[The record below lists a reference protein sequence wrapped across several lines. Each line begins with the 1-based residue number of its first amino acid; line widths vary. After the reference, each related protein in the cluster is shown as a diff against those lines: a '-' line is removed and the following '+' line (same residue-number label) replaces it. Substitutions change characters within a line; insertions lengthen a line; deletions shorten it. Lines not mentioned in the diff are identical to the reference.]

1 MSCFNEILLR
11 VILIN
16 IWLEETFIL
25 RGKSV
30 IERNK
35 HFLSRNYPYILPLW
49 KAISEIGNPFC
60 ADKRDGWSDT
70 PWGTKYRCYK
80 KRYPMPLA
88 RAPPLS
94 LCSVKRKKK
103 SSSSDSPWST
113 LKGKYRGVFLDIRES
128 EDTRRPPA
136 SQFSLSKKK
145 AEGISMSVTSP
156 DGLFYLYGSSSGKQ
170 AQNKALHI
178 KMSFPGGSVVKN
190 LRICLP
196 MQET

>member
-88 RAPPLS
+88 CAPPLS
-94 LCSVKRKKK
+94 LFSVKRKKIFLFWFSLINSEREIQRCVSGHK
-103 SSSSDSPWST
+103 REWRHKETTCQSVLTFQKKKQKGLACQSPVQMACFICMGAPVESKHKT
-113 LKGKYRGVFLDIRES
+113 RPYILKW
-128 EDTRRPPA
+128 A
-136 SQFSLSKKK
+136 SQ
-145 AEGISMSVTSP
+145 
-156 DGLFYLYGSSSGKQ
+156 
-170 AQNKALHI
+170 
-178 KMSFPGGSVVKN
+178 VV
-190 LRICLP
+190 
-196 MQET
+196 QW

>member
-25 RGKSV
+25 WGKSV

-35 HFLSRNYPYILPLW
+35 HFLSRNCPYILPLW

-60 ADKRDGWSDT
+60 ADKRWMVRYS
-70 PWGTKYRCYK
+70 WGTKYRCYE
-80 KRYPMPLA
+80 KRYPLPLA
-88 RAPPLS
+88 CAPPLS
-94 LCSVKRKKK
+94 LFSVKRKKK

-136 SQFSLSKKK
+136 SQFSLSEKK
-145 AEGISMSVTSP
+145 SRR
-156 DGLFYLYGSSSGKQ
+156 
-170 AQNKALHI
+170 N
-178 KMSFPGGSVVKN
+178 
-190 LRICLP
+190 
-196 MQET
+196 